1 MSENKDYLTQAREF
15 GSINISEEVISSIAA
30 LAIDEV
36 DGVAGLSAS
45 AGEELAGML
54 GRKNVTKGIRLT
66 LDEQNVHVECYVI
79 VLYGYAIPEVSASIQ
94 DSVTSAVESMTG
106 LHVEEVN
113 VNVTG
118 ISMAK
123 KEK

>member
-1 MSENKDYLTQAREF
+1 MNENKDYLTQTREF
-15 GSINISEEVISSIAA
+15 GSVNISEEVISSIAA

-36 DGVAGLSAS
+36 EGVAGLSAS
-45 AGEELAGML
+45 AGAELAEML

-66 LDEQNVHVECYVI
+66 VDGQDVHVECYVI
-79 VLYGYAIPEVSASIQ
+79 VLYGYAIPEVSVNIQ
-94 DSVTSAVESMTG
+94 DSVTGAVESMTG

-123 KEK
+123 KDR